1 MKLNCYELNYFCAY
15 FLKLNAAETIAI
27 PFPKQKARIAVS
39 VFFFCQGLTFASWA
53 SRIPDIKTSL
63 HLSEA
68 GLGSILLA
76 LPLGQLVT
84 MFFSGRAVTR
94 FGSKYVLRV
103 AIVGYVI
110 SLTNI
115 GLVEKPWQ
123 LVVALTA
130 FGIFGNLCNI
140 SVNTQAVHAEHLY
153 NRPILASFHGVW
165 SAAGFTGAI
174 IGSQM
179 LKLEIKPYYHFWII
193 ALFAV
198 MMMLIFNKYLLLTPT
213 SKLAGS
219 FTRIKWPHGSL
230 LLLGVIAFCCLSAE
244 GCMFDWSGVYFK
256 QVVKAEGALI
266 SLGYASFMIMMTTG
280 RFTGDALALKF
291 GRKKMVQLSGLLIFT
306 GMIIAVLFP
315 MIVTATIG
323 FLIVGFGVSS
333 IIPLMYST
341 AGKIKEVASGI
352 AIATVS
358 GIGFFGFLMGPPLIG
373 FIAQFAGLQYSFA
386 VIAVLGLGITLM
398 INRIKEIA

>member
-1 MKLNCYELNYFCAY
+1 M
-15 FLKLNAAETIAI
+15 
-27 PFPKQKARIAVS
+27 RIAVS
-39 VFFFCQGLTFASWA
+39 VFFFCPGLAFASWA

-76 LPLGQLVT
+76 LPIGQLLT
-84 MFFSGRAVTR
+84 MPFSGRLVTR
-94 FGSKYVLRV
+94 FGSKYISRI
-103 AIVGYVI
+103 AIVGYVF

-123 LVVALTA
+123 LAAALFA

-140 SVNTQAVHAEHLY
+140 SVNTQAVHAEALY
-153 NRPILASFHGVW
+153 QRPIMASFHGIW
-165 SAAGFTGAI
+165 STAGFSGAL
-174 IGSQM
+174 IGSLM
-179 LKLEIKPYYHFWII
+179 MKLGIKPYYHFWII
-193 ALFAV
+193 AIFTV
-198 MMMLIFNKYLLLTPT
+198 IMMLIFNKYLLLTPT
-213 SKLAGS
+213 SKLASS
-219 FTRIKWPHGSL
+219 FRKLKWPHGSL

-256 QVVKAEGALI
+256 EVVKAEGSLI
-266 SLGYASFMIMMTTG
+266 SLGYASFMIMMAAG
-280 RFTGDALALKF
+280 RFMGDGLALRF
-291 GRKKMVQLSGLLIFT
+291 GRKKMVQLSGMLIFV
-306 GMIIAVLFP
+306 GMMIAVLFP
-315 MIVTATIG
+315 TIVTATIG

-333 IIPLMYST
+333 VIPLMYST

-352 AIATVS
+352 ALATVS

-373 FIAQFAGLQYSFA
+373 YIAELAGLQYSFA
-386 VIAVLGLGITLM
+386 VIAVLGIGITLM